1 LKDYNKQLYIPRR
14 QFIRGLLATTALG
27 VTSQFWSGCA
37 EQPKS
42 TTGTSTSSGNSP
54 SSPTKAASATDTTFG
69 FIFVGAKDDFG
80 YNQSH
85 FQGEGVISKISGIKT
100 LDEANVPETATVQE
114 TMLSMIN
121 QNGAKVLFPTSF
133 GYFDPHILKIAKEN
147 PTIQF
152 FHCGG
157 LYQEGKTPK
166 NIGSYYG
173 YIDEAEYIAGIVA
186 GLSTKS
192 GKLGFVAAKPIPQV
206 LRNINSYTLGARSVN
221 PKVTV
226 QVIFTGDWSV
236 PVKEAEAANS
246 MVDQGVDVLTCHVDS
261 PKVVIETAEK
271 RKVFCTGYHVNQ
283 AKLAPNGY
291 LTGAEWDWGN
301 VYTQYAEQIK
311 AGKTLMDGGIP
322 NIVRGGIKEKFCKVS
337 DFGGAVS
344 AATKKEAETALAKF
358 NDGTAVIYAGEI
370 KDNTGKVIISK
381 EKSMKQND
389 VELESMNWL
398 VEGVIGSTK
407 G

>member
-1 LKDYNKQLYIPRR
+1 MKDLNSKLYIPRR
-14 QFIRGLLATTALG
+14 QMIRGLLATTALG
-27 VTSQFWSGCA
+27 VTSQFWTGCAA
-37 EQPKS
+37 EQPT
-42 TTGTSTSSGNSP
+42 TTGTSTTGST
-54 SSPTKAASATDTTFG
+54 PTKAASATDTTFG
-69 FIFVGAKDDFG
+69 FIFVGPKDDFG
-80 YNQSH
+80 YNQAH
-85 FQGEGVISKISGIKT
+85 FQGLQVMPKVPGVKT

-114 TMLSMIN
+114 TMLSMIT

-133 GYFDPHILKIAKEN
+133 GYFDPHILKIAKDN
-147 PTIQF
+147 PNVQF

-186 GLSTKS
+186 GLTTKS

-226 QVIFTGDWSV
+226 QVVFTGDWSV

-271 RKVFCTGYHVNQ
+271 RKVFCTGYHVDQ
-283 AKLAPNGY
+283 SKLAPNGY

-311 AGKTLMDGGIP
+311 AGKTLTSGGIP
-322 NIVRGGIKEKFCKVS
+322 NIVRGGLKEKFCKVS
-337 DFGGAVS
+337 PFGTAVS
-344 AATKKEAETALAKF
+344 AATKKAAEAAMAKF
-358 NDGTAVIYAGEI
+358 MDGTAVIYAGEI
-370 KDNTGKVIISK
+370 KDNTGKVVIPKDKI
-381 EKSMKQND
+381 MKQTD
-389 VELESMNWL
+389 PELEGMSWL